1 MNRRCIIPAS
11 GFYEWDPY
19 KARFRFADPKDELLL
34 LAGLYHEEQGKPHY
48 AILTTQANE
57 SMQPIHDRM
66 PVMISRDEMIPWLND
81 NEKLSDFLERPQV
94 KLVREQDSGQMRM
107 DFGL

>member
-1 MNRRCIIPAS
+1 M
-11 GFYEWDPY
+11 
-19 KARFRFADPKDELLL
+19 KL
-34 LAGLYHEEQGKPHY
+34 
-48 AILTTQANE
+48 
-57 SMQPIHDRM
+57 DRM

-81 NEKLSDFLERPQV
+81 NEKQSDFLERPQV